1 VYFERNLRMYEET
14 RTYLFKPMQRIH
26 WTESQALADASSIIA
41 DTLQPNPNEPAVM
54 ETNAR

>member
-1 VYFERNLRMYEET
+1 
-14 RTYLFKPMQRIH
+14 MQRIH